1 MIIAN
6 IISARN
12 FAKRNHA
19 WNRIG
24 NHNVGGHSKYD
35 KFIIKMDT
43 TEIGFNFHETDM
55 WFNPQ
60 VLPFDS
66 FVLKNVLF
74 EF

>member
-1 MIIAN
+1 
-6 IISARN
+6 
-12 FAKRNHA
+12 
-19 WNRIG
+19 
-24 NHNVGGHSKYD
+24 
-35 KFIIKMDT
+35 MDT